1 MQDITSK
8 EEQHEVAKLQIGDH
22 VFTPGGIGVVHE
34 IVDDHVIVE
43 MDYTYLVV
51 YSIQQVQLYK

>member
-1 MQDITSK
+1 M
-8 EEQHEVAKLQIGDH
+8 AKLQIGDH
-22 VFTPGGIGVVHE
+22 VLTPGGIGVVHE
-34 IVDDHVIVE
+34 IVGDHVIVE

>member
-1 MQDITSK
+1 MA
-8 EEQHEVAKLQIGDH
+8 ELQIGDH
-22 VFTPGGIGVVHE
+22 VFTPGGIGIVHE
-34 IVDDHVIVE
+34 LVDEHVIVE